1 MTQALYQIYDTGI
14 IPEDLRHSL
23 IIKLAKKRKAM
34 ECTEHRTISL
44 MSHMVKIMLK
54 IILNRNEKKI
64 DNEIGEMQ
72 SGFKASVGTR
82 EGIFNLREIFDK
94 YLGIKKNVYVC
105 YIDYEKAF
113 DRVYH
118 NDLIETIKQI
128 EIDGKDIRFIQNL
141 YWNQCA
147 SIKLREGESNKLQ
160 IKRGVRQGC
169 ILSPKLFNLYTEEI
183 FRKADKLPGINIGG
197 KNFTNL
203 RYADD
208 TALVAETEE
217 ALQEIVD
224 LVNEESAKKGLKM
237 NVKKTKTMVIC
248 RNKETPQIEINVD
261 GTNLEQVKQ
270 FKYLGQLITED
281 GKTDIEIRRRI
292 EIARKNFMNMK
303 DTLISRK
310 LSLETKKRLVRCY
323 ILSTLLYASETWTI
337 SEEAWAKIEAFEMWI
352 YRKMLR
358 IPYTA
363 HMTNKTV
370 LHLAKTTRSIKFEI
384 KQRKIRYFGHIIRA
398 NKIQK
403 TLLTGKVEG
412 KRGRGRPRRTWVKD
426 ITQWTQRSMTQCV
439 REANNREQWRYLSAN
454 LPEVVATNR

>member
-1 MTQALYQIYDTGI
+1 M
-14 IPEDLRHSL
+14 
-23 IIKLAKKRKAM
+23 
-34 ECTEHRTISL
+34 
-44 MSHMVKIMLK
+44 
-54 IILNRNEKKI
+54 
-64 DNEIGEMQ
+64 
-72 SGFKASVGTR
+72 
-82 EGIFNLREIFDK
+82 
-94 YLGIKKNVYVC
+94 
-105 YIDYEKAF
+105 
-113 DRVYH
+113 
-118 NDLIETIKQI
+118 
-128 EIDGKDIRFIQNL
+128 
-141 YWNQCA
+141 
-147 SIKLREGESNKLQ
+147 
-160 IKRGVRQGC
+160 
-169 ILSPKLFNLYTEEI
+169 
-183 FRKADKLPGINIGG
+183 
-197 KNFTNL
+197 
-203 RYADD
+203 
-208 TALVAETEE
+208 AETEE

-224 LVNEESAKKGLKM
+224 LMNEESAKKGLKM